1 MLNEATYGFES
12 ALRPYMTGNDN
23 VVVIGAILIFVLFTF
38 VIYRGQTILAYK
50 FQTFF
55 SSRQIYSSDDIST
68 NNQELAD
75 VIFLIMIGCLS
86 ISMIVYVNII
96 SQIDQQAHYGLLM
109 LIMLTVSLLVLAKSG
124 LYMFINWTFF
134 PQEKGRNWLSSFF
147 FSIAIASVFLFPCAL
162 VQLFTNPSV
171 INMTHCLFI
180 IVILQKILLLC
191 KLYVNFRPKRYSGLI
206 FFLYFCS
213 VEIMPTLVAWH
224 IIEKI
229 SI

>member
-1 MLNEATYGFES
+1 MTYGLES

-23 VVVIGAILIFVLFTF
+23 IVIVGVVLFFVLFTF
-38 VIYRGQTILAYK
+38 VVYRGQTILAYK

-55 SSRQIYSSDDIST
+55 SSRQIYTSDEIST
-68 NNQELAD
+68 NNQELID
-75 VIFLIMIGCLS
+75 VALLIMIGCLS
-86 ISMIVYVNII
+86 ISSIIYVNLINRF
-96 SQIDQQAHYGLLM
+96 DQQAHYGLLM
-109 LIMLTVSLLVLAKSG
+109 LIMLIVSMLVLIKGG

-162 VQLFTNPSV
+162 VQLFTSPDT
-171 INMTHCLFI
+171 INMIHCLLI